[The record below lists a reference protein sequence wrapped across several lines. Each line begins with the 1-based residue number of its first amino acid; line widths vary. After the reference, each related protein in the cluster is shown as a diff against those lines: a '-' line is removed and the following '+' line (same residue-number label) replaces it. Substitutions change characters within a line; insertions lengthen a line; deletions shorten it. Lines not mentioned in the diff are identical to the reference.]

1 MIKIINY
8 KNQKDNIKLTNFLNK
23 RRSGKNTNT
32 KIVEKILN
40 DIKKNKI
47 KAVYKYEKKFSNN
60 KNIYPSKS
68 QISNSIKSLDN
79 KVKKAIDLA
88 YNRIFKFHS
97 LQKIKNIKYI
107 DKFKNKIEY
116 VNVPINSVGIYVP
129 ANLPSTLLMN
139 AIPSKICGVKNIILA
154 NPKLNGKLN
163 PAVMYAAK
171 KCGINKVVNIG
182 GAQAIGS
189 LAYIFKVDKIVGPG
203 SDYVAQAKKKSIW

>member
-23 RRSGKNTNT
+23 RRSGKNKNT

-97 LQKIKNIKYI
+97 QQKIKNIKKI

-154 NPKLNGKLN
+154 IQN
-163 PAVMYAAK
+163 
-171 KCGINKVVNIG
+171 
-182 GAQAIGS
+182 
-189 LAYIFKVDKIVGPG
+189 
-203 SDYVAQAKKKSIW
+203 